1 MSDVGTL
8 LMKVKANTTDF
19 NSKMGK
25 VNKVLKGV
33 GKIALVG
40 GAGVVALTG
49 GMAAMAKK
57 SAETTDRID
66 KLSQKI
72 GISRTSFQEL
82 DFITSQTGTSI
93 EGLQTG
99 VKTLSKAAY
108 EASQGVSTYADNFDE
123 LGISVTDVD
132 GKLKTQEDL
141 LYETITALQGMD
153 DVTKRTAIASEL
165 LGKSASELAPLLNA
179 GAGSM
184 DEMKKQAHDL
194 GLVMGDDAVDAG
206 VQFTD
211 TMDQLKRSFGVVGT
225 EVGTTLMPIFQKL
238 ADYVITNMPAI
249 KEASAKAFKVITK
262 VVTTF
267 WKFTNDYLIPIFKT
281 VFEYI
286 QTNWPV
292 MKETFVTVFTIIK
305 GALKSVWDFS
315 EKYLLPIFQ
324 GLFNFIKDNW
334 PAMKETF
341 ISVFGSMKTVI
352 SSVWDLLSVS
362 LFPILE
368 SVFNFISD
376 NSETIGAVFSTAF
389 GIIGGAISAVVDTFT
404 TLITSIEKA
413 YNWLV
418 KFNSEKNEQSI
429 STVEGVTSDVR
440 KNSFMMGSTRSI
452 SGMRANG
459 GDVNAGETYL
469 VGERGV
475 ETFTPNT
482 DGVVSTN
489 KDTKSGDT
497 TISNNFKISNLV
509 VREEADIKKI
519 ARELFNMQKESN
531 RGYAL

>member
-19 NSKMGK
+19 HSKMGK
-25 VNKVLKGV
+25 VGGVLKGV
-33 GKIALVG
+33 GKTALAG
-40 GAGVVALTG
+40 AAGVVALTG

-194 GLVMGDDAVDAG
+194 GLVMSDDAVDAG

-211 TMDQLKRSFGVVGT
+211 TMDQLKRSFSVIGT
-225 EVGTTLMPIFQKL
+225 EVGTTLMPIFQDL
-238 ADYVITNMPAI
+238 AETVIKNMPAI

-334 PAMKETF
+334 PAMKDTF
-341 ISVFGSMKTVI
+341 TSVFGSIADVI
-352 SSVWDLLSVS
+352 GAVWSLLEVS
-362 LFPILE
+362 LFPILKG
-368 SVFNFISD
+368 VFGFISD
-376 NSETIGAVFSTAF
+376 NSGTIGKIFSTAF
-389 GIIGGAISAVVDTFT
+389 GIIGDAVEAVVDTFT
-404 TLITSIEKA
+404 SLIRKIEKA
-413 YNWLV
+413 YDWLT
-418 KFNSEKNEQSI
+418 KFNKKKNEKTI
-429 STVEGVTSDVR
+429 STVSGITSDTS
-440 KNSFMMGSTRSI
+440 KGSFMMGSI
-452 SGMRANG
+452 SGNRATG
-459 GDVNAGETYL
+459 GNVNAGETYL

-475 ETFTPNT
+475 ETFTP
-482 DGVVSTN
+482 STN
-489 KDTKSGDT
+489 G
-497 TISNNFKISNLV
+497 TIAAAGGNVTININGAQNPDLIMNKV
-509 VREEADIKKI
+509 V
-519 ARELFNMQKESN
+519 Q
-531 RGYAL
+531 ALAAQGITR